1 MKDKESSFRNL
12 YKKMDATSKTRFNAS
27 RRLKL
32 HSKFSAYIIVFISLG
47 LILVTLMQAYSLGSN
62 INNKI
67 VGLFQAFSSI
77 AVLVYSLLIDR
88 NNYSSTSEKMYSCA
102 AQLGELKQEVRPYLD
117 EKSHNE
123 QKYLEFKNKY
133 HQLLK
138 LYETHSNND
147 FRGDYYRAKLEMPED
162 YEIKGFDW
170 WVIYFKILLAYIL
183 DFMSYFMVISALLSV
198 LYWISFGE
206 PFSFASNPTQEISG

>member
-12 YKKMDATSKTRFNAS
+12 YKKMDSTSKTRFNAS

-47 LILVTLMQAYSLGSN
+47 LILVTLMQAYSLGGN

-117 EKSHNE
+117 EQSHNE

-162 YEIKGFDW
+162 YDPHHQF
-170 WVIYFKILLAYIL
+170 
-183 DFMSYFMVISALLSV
+183 
-198 LYWISFGE
+198 
-206 PFSFASNPTQEISG
+206 

>member
-1 MKDKESSFRNL
+1 
-12 YKKMDATSKTRFNAS
+12 MDATSKTRFNAS

-102 AQLGELKQEVRPYLD
+102 AQLGELKQEVRPFL
-117 EKSHNE
+117 EKELHDPDR
-123 QKYLEFKNKY
+123 YLEFKNKY
-133 HQLLK
+133 HQLLR

-147 FRGDYYRAKLEMPED
+147 FRGDYYLAKLDMPED
-162 YEIKGFDW
+162 YQITGFDW
-170 WVIYFKILLAYIL
+170 LVMNLKIIVLHVLN
-183 DFMSYFMVISALLSV
+183 FMSYFVVISSLLGV
-198 LYWISFGE
+198 LYWITFGG
-206 PFSFASNPTQEISG
+206 PFTIVSNPV

>member
-1 MKDKESSFRNL
+1 MGKIESDFRNL

-27 RRLKL
+27 KRLRL
-32 HSKFSAYIIVFISLG
+32 HSQFSVYIIVFISLG

-88 NNYSSTSEKMYSCA
+88 NNYSSISEKMYSCA
-102 AQLGELKQEVRPYLD
+102 AQLGELKQEIRPYVTNNVSD
-117 EKSHNE
+117 NEKYIH
-123 QKYLEFKNKY
+123 FKDKY

-162 YEIKGFDW
+162 YVMSEPERR
-170 WVIYFKILLAYIL
+170 KIERKIFISYSLN
-183 DFMSYFMVISALLSV
+183 FMSYILVVVALLGV
-198 LYWISFGE
+198 LYWITFGG
-206 PFSFASNPTQEISG
+206 PFTIVSNSV

>member
-1 MKDKESSFRNL
+1 M
-12 YKKMDATSKTRFNAS
+12 
-27 RRLKL
+27 
-32 HSKFSAYIIVFISLG
+32 FSTYIIVFISLG

-88 NNYSSTSEKMYSCA
+88 NDYSSTSEKMYSCA
-102 AQLGELKQEVRPYLD
+102 AQLGELKQEVRPYLAEEEHD
-117 EKSHNE
+117 EDR
-123 QKYLEFKNKY
+123 YLEFKGKY

-162 YEIKGFDW
+162 YEIKGLDW
-170 WVIYFKILLAYIL
+170 LSMHFKIIVSHIL
-183 DFMSYFMVISALLSV
+183 DFISYFVVISALLSV
-198 LYWISFGE
+198 LYWITFGE
-206 PFSFASNPTQEISG
+206 PFSIAANHAPSSSGT